1 MAISAIETFN
11 PVNMSMLLSNTS
23 ELSFG
28 GIVRGGFCAQPV
40 VIKPVFTG
48 TITQLALFLESTNG
62 YNNSQFS
69 YLASKQAFS
78 GIQAG
83 GPQMSNH
90 FIADPGVSDFT
101 TSDLGV
107 NLDPTNPEYIW
118 LDAQIGLGSI
128 LGAGTINYR
137 FVFEFN

>member
-1 MAISAIETFN
+1 MAISRIETFN
-11 PVNMSMLLSNTS
+11 PIDMSQLLSDTS

-28 GIVRGGFCAQPV
+28 GIVRGNFCAQPV
-40 VIKPVFTG
+40 VIKPVLSG
-48 TITQLALFLESTNG
+48 TITQLAFFLESTNG
-62 YNNSQFS
+62 YTNSQFS
-69 YLASKQAFS
+69 YLASKTAFS
-78 GIQAG
+78 NIQAG

-101 TSDLGV
+101 TSDIGI
-107 NLDPTNPEYIW
+107 NLDPTDPEYIW
-118 LDAQIGLGSI
+118 LDAKIGLGSI